1 MFLAG
6 EEAARQLPSNIFILG
21 LVAANKLNLGGKL
34 VHAVILVASGIS
46 LIGRIPTNG
55 VVSRSLIMKDNPSD
69 IYNDLPSPLPADG
82 MCCVMLIVCQCMH
95 PHACAYN
102 THTINRERF
111 AELNF
116 HGLRVPQKFSCEY
129 LAIVIINTAGQSTAK
144 VFLRKP
150 SYG

>member
-34 VHAVILVASGIS
+34 VHAVILVVSGIS

-82 MCCVMLIVCQCMH
+82 MCCVMLIVC
-95 PHACAYN
+95 
-102 THTINRERF
+102 
-111 AELNF
+111 
-116 HGLRVPQKFSCEY
+116 
-129 LAIVIINTAGQSTAK
+129 
-144 VFLRKP
+144 
-150 SYG
+150 